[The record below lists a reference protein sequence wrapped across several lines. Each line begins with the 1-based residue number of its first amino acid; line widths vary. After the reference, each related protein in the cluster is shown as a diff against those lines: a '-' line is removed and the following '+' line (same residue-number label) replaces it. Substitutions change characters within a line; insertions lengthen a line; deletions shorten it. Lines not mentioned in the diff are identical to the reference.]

1 MGSCHTDA
9 PARNSYRRTRTHL
22 LQGGVNVGPAS
33 VSRLHLPGAMTSETS
48 TQTYRVRIPETVQPA
63 VDALG
68 EDARTELLSALF
80 SRAMQQVDALEREHL
95 ELAALTAEL
104 ERDPERALLTL
115 VSVSAPSGPA
125 AALTPTLPLTAAQAP
140 AQAPSAPLSAWEQ
153 AGFI

>member
-1 MGSCHTDA
+1 
-9 PARNSYRRTRTHL
+9 
-22 LQGGVNVGPAS
+22 
-33 VSRLHLPGAMTSETS
+33 MTSETS
-48 TQTYRVRIPETVQPA
+48 PQTYRVRIPEAMQPA

-115 VSVSAPSGPA
+115 VGLCASPAASPAPSPA
-125 AALTPTLPLTAAQAP
+125 HALLSVQGTS
-140 AQAPSAPLSAWEQ
+140 QAPSRGSAADAWEQ
-153 AGFI
+153 TGWI

>member
-1 MGSCHTDA
+1 
-9 PARNSYRRTRTHL
+9 
-22 LQGGVNVGPAS
+22 
-33 VSRLHLPGAMTSETS
+33 LHLPGAMTSETPP
-48 TQTYRVRIPETVQPA
+48 QTYRVRIPETVQPS

-115 VSVSAPSGPA
+115 VSVSASSP
-125 AALTPTLPLTAAQAP
+125 TPGLATAQAP
-140 AQAPSAPLSAWEQ
+140 AQPPSAPLSAWEQ